1 MYDEGDDDEE
11 SDKKIKKFM
20 QKPEMKIVNYTSGF
34 ERNSTIYKVN
44 FLNSSYSKLTF
55 SMAQFQ

>member
-20 QKPEMKIVNYTSGF
+20 QKPELKIVHFTSGF

-44 FLNSSYSKLTF
+44 FHNFSYKVKIF
-55 SMAQFQ
+55 DVQF